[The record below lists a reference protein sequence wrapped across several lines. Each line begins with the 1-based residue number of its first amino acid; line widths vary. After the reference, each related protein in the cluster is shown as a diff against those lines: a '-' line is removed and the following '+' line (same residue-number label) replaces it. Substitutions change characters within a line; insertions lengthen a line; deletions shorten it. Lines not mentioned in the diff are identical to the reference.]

1 MTTGFV
7 NPTYYNLQ
15 KVTIRTEFGLRFSE
29 LDITALIPSISLTS
43 SIESETMFGYAR
55 VIDSLNL
62 LDGVPGRDPLRAE
75 EQIIFEIVDS
85 KTINENGG
93 LQAGA
98 VSEPYKFVGFIY
110 KIDNVQTKE
119 VNDAVTYDIHFVSY
133 QSFRANTYEL
143 IRAFV
148 DEKISD
154 VANTIFTDY
163 YESTETL
170 NFIPEDQRKKLIL
183 EQTDGVYRCTIPK
196 MRPDEAMEFLTRR
209 SYSIASPSCLFRFF
223 ENSRGFHYV
232 TDEKLYK
239 LAKDTNDPNYDE
251 ARNFK
256 FTYLDAIP
264 NTLEYFDA
272 QINNLEIIENTDR
285 VNSFDDIFNGAY
297 RNKVYEIDIL
307 SRRLNL
313 VDDTNQYDYL
323 TSNRYQEDT
332 GPDRRI
338 LDRHT
343 VQFIRSV
350 HRPESP
356 QKKWLVIQNYTEGE
370 RSGVNALQAETYYPD
385 IISNRQAYSK
395 HIESITLSA
404 EGAGRMDITAGDIVE
419 LEVKEFRSAN
429 GGEDGSF
436 EPNKRLTGEYIVKTV
451 THNMERDTMKNT
463 YILVKR
469 DWSQSDIA
477 QRFGGGR

>member
-1 MTTGFV
+1 MSEGFV

-15 KVTIRTEFGLRFSE
+15 KATIRTEFGLRESE
-29 LDITALIPSISLTS
+29 LDITALIPSITLTS
-43 SIESETMFGYAR
+43 SIESETMFGSAR
-55 VIDSLNL
+55 VIDSVSL
-62 LDGVPGRDPLRAE
+62 LDGAPGRDPLRGE
-75 EQIIFEIVDS
+75 EQIVFEIADS

-93 LQAGA
+93 VGTGTVA
-98 VSEPYKFVGFIY
+98 EPYKFVGFIY

-119 VNDAVTYDIHFVSY
+119 VNDGVTYDIHFVSY

-143 IRAFV
+143 IRAFI
-148 DEKISD
+148 DERISD
-154 VANTIFTDY
+154 VANTIFADY

-170 NFIPEDQRKKLIL
+170 NFIDEGQQKKLIL
-183 EQTDGVYRCTIPK
+183 EPTDGVYRCTIPK
-196 MRPDEAMEFLTRR
+196 MRPDEAMDFLARR
-209 SYSIASPSCLFRFF
+209 SYSVTSPSCLFRFF

-239 LAKDTNDPNYDE
+239 LAKDTADPDYDE
-251 ARNFK
+251 TRNFN

-272 QINNLEIIENTDR
+272 QINNLEVIENTDR

-323 TSNRYQEDT
+323 KGINYQENP

-343 VQFIRSV
+343 VNFIQAV

-370 RSGVNALQAETYYPD
+370 RSGINAMQAETYYPD

-395 HIESITLSA
+395 HIETIILNA
-404 EGAGRMDITAGDIVE
+404 EGAGRMDITAGDIVN
-419 LEVKEFRSAN
+419 LDVKKFQLAN
-429 GGEDGSF
+429 NGEDGSF
-436 EPNKRLTGEYIVKTV
+436 EPNERLTGEYIVKTV

-463 YILVKR
+463 YVLTKR
-469 DWSQSDIA
+469 NWSQIAASD
-477 QRFGGGR
+477 RR